1 MAAAAEGRSFW
12 KRRRGSGGKV
22 RGGRG
27 TGTLEAARD
36 RGAAA
41 EGGIGIEGEGRK
53 EGEGFLFSI
62 FGGFKGSDAGE
73 EGLRPNHAI
82 VMSCTRTPQL
92 LPISHVHPSLAC
104 VAWTTVPYRR
114 SAHSRHPLKNC
125 ALLTS

>member
-53 EGEGFLFSI
+53 ARDFYFRFSGGLRGVTRGKKGCGQTTRSLCHAHEPLSSFLFHMYI
-62 FGGFKGSDAGE
+62 PPCLVLLG
-73 EGLRPNHAI
+73 
-82 VMSCTRTPQL
+82 QL
-92 LPISHVHPSLAC
+92 FPTDVQRILVIH
-104 VAWTTVPYRR
+104 
-114 SAHSRHPLKNC
+114 
-125 ALLTS
+125 